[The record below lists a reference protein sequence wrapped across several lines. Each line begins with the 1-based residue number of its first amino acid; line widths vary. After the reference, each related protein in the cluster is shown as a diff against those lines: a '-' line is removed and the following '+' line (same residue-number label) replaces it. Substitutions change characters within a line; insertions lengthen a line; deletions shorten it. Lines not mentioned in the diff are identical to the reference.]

1 MTTKVGILLH
11 SRHLETEAWEDL
23 VLGRPRDDRLGDAA
37 TLAREV
43 LTLSHDHELSCIVM
57 GSGFS
62 QRDGISEGEYTK
74 RFFLANLARLE
85 EFPRLRPLLAR
96 LSGPQR
102 AAFQQSVR
110 DSIIMPRAGNT
121 VSELETAAGIFAA
134 HGVHRVLQVTAAS
147 HAPRCLREQTVARAY
162 GLIAT
167 EQQWYTVA
175 TDMAYWGTRPED
187 VCVIE
192 PLHRRDQPMTFV
204 RPGLSEVIAPYF
216 FLPDTD
222 KKAFVTMVA
231 EFMAARGST
240 AQPPR

>member
-1 MTTKVGILLH
+1 MTTKVGVLLH
-11 SRHLETEAWEDL
+11 SRHLETESWEDL
-23 VLGRPRDDRLGDAA
+23 VIGRPLDDRLGDAA
-37 TLAREV
+37 TLTREV
-43 LTLSHDHELSCIVM
+43 LTLGHDHELSCIVM
-57 GSGFS
+57 GGGFS

-74 RFFLANLARLE
+74 RFFLANLTRLD

-102 AAFQQSVR
+102 AAFSQAVR
-110 DSIIMPRAGNT
+110 DIIIMPRAGDT

-134 HGVHRVLQVTAAS
+134 HGVQRVLQVAAAS
-147 HAPRCLREQTVARAY
+147 HAPRCLKEQAVARAR
-162 GLIAT
+162 GLIAK

-175 TDMAYWGTRPED
+175 TDMAYRDTRPED

-222 KKAFVTMVA
+222 KKAFVAMVA
-231 EFMAARGST
+231 EFMAARSG
-240 AQPPR
+240 AAPPWR

>member
-1 MTTKVGILLH
+1 MTTKVGVLLH

-37 TLAREV
+37 TLAREI
-43 LTLSHDHELSCIVM
+43 LTLSPDHELGCIVM

-62 QRDGISEGEYTK
+62 QRDGINEGEFTK

-96 LSGPQR
+96 LAGPQR
-102 AAFQQSVR
+102 AAFRQALR
-110 DSIIMPRAGNT
+110 DIIIMPQAGNT
-121 VSELETAAGIFAA
+121 VAELETAAGIFAA
-134 HGVHRVLQVTAAS
+134 HGVHRVLQITAAS
-147 HAPRCLREQTVARAY
+147 HAPRCLKEQTVARAY

-175 TDMAYWGTRPED
+175 TDMAYWGTHPED

-222 KKAFVTMVA
+222 KKAFVAMVA
-231 EFMAARGST
+231 EFMSARGST